1 MAYAKPYYTT
11 DDLIASIQRRISYPL
26 SQNTFQYSDLVA
38 FLNEELQLSAVP
50 AVKMEHEEY
59 FVFKRIVPLVDGI
72 SRYEIP
78 DRAIGMALRD
88 VKYSDPYGNFYDMT
102 RIAPDDK
109 AFFQQSNG
117 SNQTIAKFYIEGNE
131 LVLTPQVQVG
141 ATGMLNFFIYLRP
154 NSLVRNDRARII
166 QNYQKEFTINNSNL
180 QAGDQFIIYTG
191 VQSPTPVE
199 NIFTAISSSQQVIT
213 SVNTSGLITL
223 ASPHGF
229 DIGTTKNITLFNVA
243 GSTSTPTLNNNT
255 FEATVTGA
263 NTLQL
268 PATVSISVGGTGG
281 NAIYS
286 SQMLIGSSSVDTALK
301 MIVSVNAAN
310 ITNITASNTSTPSI
324 GKTTISYKD
333 ISVNFEVIK
342 GVGNLNSTGI
352 TFDAENIYINFDENL
367 GSTYQDPE
375 TDIVSPFFEPGI
387 SLVDFLQT
395 NPGHRTY
402 TYDVKLVSVQ
412 GSVGAFAANDLK
424 SYAQNSSGG
433 ELSYLNIKVGD
444 YICLQNECIIPQI
457 PPELHNALAE
467 RAASRILMAIGD
479 MQGYQISQ
487 AKIAEMN
494 KMQETLIGSR
504 IESSVPKVFNRYS
517 LLRLGKSRFRRRY

>member
-1 MAYAKPYYTT
+1 MANAKPYYTT

-59 FVFKRIVPLVDGI
+59 FVFKRTTQLVDGI

-117 SNQTIAKFYIEGNE
+117 SNQTIAKYYLEGNE
-131 LVLTPQVQVG
+131 LVLTPQVQAG
-141 ATGMLNFFIYLRP
+141 ATGLLNFFIFLRP
-154 NSLVRNDRARII
+154 NSLVRNDRACTIV
-166 QNYQKEFTINNSNL
+166 NYLKEFTIDNTNL

-199 NIFTAISSSQQVIT
+199 NIFTAVAGAPSTNEFQIGAT
-213 SVNTSGLITL
+213 SVNT
-223 ASPHGF
+223 A
-229 DIGTTKNITLFNVA
+229 
-243 GSTSTPTLNNNT
+243 NN
-255 FEATVTGA
+255 
-263 NTLQL
+263 LY
-268 PATVSISVGGTGG
+268 
-281 NAIYS
+281 NAIN
-286 SQMLIGSSSVDTALK
+286 TAG
-301 MIVSVNAAN
+301 
-310 ITNITASNTSTPSI
+310 ITNISATNTSSLTVGRVTVI
-324 GKTTISYKD
+324 YKD
-333 ISVNFEVIK
+333 ISVEFATLK
-342 GVGNLNSTGI
+342 GTGNTNPVGI
-352 TFDAENIYINFDENL
+352 TFDAANIYINFNQL
-367 GSTYQDPE
+367 PSTYTDPE
-375 TDIVSPFFEPGI
+375 TDITSPLYVAGT
-387 SLVDFLQT
+387 SYVDFLQT

-402 TYDVKLVSVQ
+402 NYDVKLVSAT
-412 GSVGAFAANDLK
+412 GTVGAFAASDLK
-424 SYAQNSSGG
+424 TYAQNSSGG
-433 ELSYLNIKVGD
+433 QLTYLNIKIGD

-479 MQGYQISQ
+479 VQGYQISQ

>member
-1 MAYAKPYYTT
+1 MANAKPYYTT
-11 DDLIASIQRRISYPL
+11 DQLIESIQRRISYPL

-88 VKYSDPYGNFYDMT
+88 VKYSDANGNFYDMT

-117 SNQTIAKFYIEGNE
+117 SNQTIAKFYVEGNE
-131 LVLTPQVQVG
+131 LVLTPQVQSG
-141 ATGMLNFFIYLRP
+141 ATGMLNFFFYLRP
-154 NSLVRNDRARII
+154 NSLVRDDRACII
-166 QNYQKEFTINNSNL
+166 QNFLKEFTINNANIEE
-180 QAGDQFIIYTG
+180 GDKFIIYTG
-191 VQSPTPVE
+191 VQSPTSAST
-199 NIFTAISSSQQVIT
+199 IFTAINSSAQTIVSIT
-213 SVNTSGLITL
+213 ADGIL
-223 ASPHGF
+223 
-229 DIGTTKNITLFNVA
+229 TTTNAHNIPVDQNVNITFTGVSGILPN
-243 GSTSTPTLNNNT
+243 LNNT
-255 FEATVTGA
+255 LIVAVSTGA
-263 NTLQL
+263 NTFQL
-268 PATVSISVGGTGG
+268 STTFTSPGTGG
-281 NAIYS
+281 SYSIQNSFQIGLTDVNTATNLFNAINS
-286 SQMLIGSSSVDTALK
+286 
-301 MIVSVNAAN
+301 AN
-310 ITNITASNTSTPSI
+310 ITNVTATNSSTPTI
-324 GKTTISYKD
+324 GKVKVSYKD
-333 ISVNFEVIK
+333 ISDDFAVLKGNNVI
-342 GVGNLNSTGI
+342 GSVGI
-352 TFDAENIYINFDENL
+352 TYDQNNVYINFDQL
-367 GSTYQDPE
+367 PSTYKDPE
-375 TDIVSPFFEPGI
+375 TDVTSLLYQPGI
-387 SLVDFLQT
+387 SYVDFLQT

-402 TYDVKLVSVQ
+402 NYDVKLLPQSQ
-412 GSVGAFAANDLK
+412 GTVGVFAESDLK

-433 ELSYLNIKVGD
+433 QLTYLNIKIGD

-467 RAASRILMAIGD
+467 RAASRVLMAIGD
-479 MQGYQISQ
+479 VQGYQISQ

>member
-1 MAYAKPYYTT
+1 MANAKPYYTT

-59 FVFKRIVPLVDGI
+59 FVFKRVVSLVDGI

-117 SNQTIAKFYIEGNE
+117 SNQTIAKYYLEGNE
-131 LVLTPQVQVG
+131 LVLTPQVRSG
-141 ATGMLNFFIYLRP
+141 ATGMLNFFIFLRP
-154 NSLVRNDRARII
+154 NSLVRNNRACII
-166 QNYQKEFTINNSNL
+166 QNYLKEITVNNANL

-191 VQSPTPVE
+191 VQSPTPVS
-199 NIFTAISSSQQVIT
+199 NIFTAVAGVPSTNEFQIGASSLVT
-213 SVNTSGLITL
+213 ATN
-223 ASPHGF
+223 
-229 DIGTTKNITLFNVA
+229 LFNVI
-243 GSTSTPTLNNNT
+243 NT
-255 FEATVTGA
+255 A
-263 NTLQL
+263 
-268 PATVSISVGGTGG
+268 S
-281 NAIYS
+281 
-286 SQMLIGSSSVDTALK
+286 
-301 MIVSVNAAN
+301 
-310 ITNITASNTSTPSI
+310 ITNIVATNTSVGST
-324 GKTTISYKD
+324 GKVTVSYKD
-333 ISVNFEVIK
+333 ISVNFEAVK
-342 GVGNLNSTGI
+342 GAGNTNPEGI
-352 TFDAENIYINFDENL
+352 TFDQDNTYINFDQL
-367 GSTYQDPE
+367 PSIYVDPE
-375 TDIVSPFFEPGI
+375 TDITSPLYVAGT
-387 SLVDFLQT
+387 SYVDFLQT

-402 TYDVKLVSVQ
+402 NYDVKLVSAQ
-412 GSVGAFAANDLK
+412 GTVGAFASVDLK
-424 SYAQNSSGG
+424 TYAQNSSGG
-433 ELSYLNIKVGD
+433 ELTFLNIKIGD

-457 PPELHNALAE
+457 PPELHNALSE
-467 RAASRILMAIGD
+467 RAASRVLMAIGD
-479 MQGYQISQ
+479 IQGYQVSQ